1 MKKSLTLKIV
11 AGIALLFIVAWC
23 SISVE
28 PEIEIPKEKEVAASN
43 VEVTGFINS
52 YLKVVS
58 GTYKFVNDGSD
69 IAISVKLELIAKPT
83 EKYYT
88 KGSYPEL
95 KLNAIGSAGEIITIS
110 SYDAFKCERDEFKKV
125 EDLLKGN
132 VGDIKTVS
140 FKHSIGF
147 AREKAANVMT
157 NANTFEIIDDGFTNE
172 KPREENYSSNDSDSN
187 SSDDSNAAISS
198 SEWDDVLNDYDEY
211 VDDYIKVMKKAANGD
226 MDAIGESA
234 DLMQK
239 AQSLGDKLENAK
251 SSMNGKQINRFLK
264 IQQKLANAVANM

>member
-264 IQQKLANAVANM
+264 IQQKLANAAANM

>member
-69 IAISVKLELIAKPT
+69 IAISIKLELIAKPT

-95 KLNAIGSAGEIITIS
+95 KLNAIGSAGEIIAIS

-140 FKHSIGF
+140 FKHSTGF
-147 AREKAANVMT
+147 EREKAANVMT
-157 NANTFEIIDDGFTNE
+157 NANTFEIIDDGFTTE

-264 IQQKLANAVANM
+264 IQQKLANAAANM